1 MNLKFMSTAMLS
13 GSPYATAKF
22 LSHPGGRF
30 SMITVDCSELSAD
43 EKLALASE
51 ISDSLEGKAIALV
64 KMDSIVLDQLTDE
77 KVDIEAMRPIV
88 RDFISRR
95 KDSAHYSFE
104 ANGDTI
110 LVHSAD
116 PMAASHR
123 KTENTLP
130 PNLKQCPYCS
140 FITQYEVEYTVH
152 MRSHLFGV

>member
-1 MNLKFMSTAMLS
+1 
-13 GSPYATAKF
+13 
-22 LSHPGGRF
+22 
-30 SMITVDCSELSAD
+30 MIEVDCSELSAD

-64 KMDSIVLDQLTDE
+64 KMDSIVLDQLTND

-88 RDFISRR
+88 SDFISRR
-95 KDSAHYSFE
+95 KVAAHYSFE
-104 ANGDTI
+104 VNGDTI

-116 PMAASHR
+116 PIAASHR